1 MRFQVRSIYLGN
13 STVNDRV
20 LEANDDAS
28 LRDLLMAEGQTVLSV
43 RALTKSSSIA
53 GWLSFFKSQ
62 KRESYPVFC
71 RELRTLTQAGMSVVE
86 AVDTLAAR
94 ENMAKHAGTLPQ
106 ALLVQLQQGKAL
118 STSLAGLP
126 HAPPVLVA
134 AVRAGER
141 TSNLSEALNDYL
153 RFDTLV
159 EQLRRKVISASIY
172 PALVSSLGFAISA
185 FLLVVV
191 MPNFARMYQNLR
203 GGTSGTTAIIITIS
217 SFVNKYQFE
226 VIMGLL
232 LAIAWFVWWITT
244 GRAQQFATL
253 FANAIPYIRHKIDD
267 FYLAMMYQTLTLL
280 LKGGYPMT
288 EAMFVAGQS
297 ALSKDINQSLKQ
309 ALTKIEQGALVSQS
323 LADAHLCD
331 EVGRRLMAAAERN
344 GAFHVAADVVSN
356 MHRERFELFV
366 ERMTRIVEP
375 VLLMAV
381 ALLVGTLVV
390 MMYLPIFDMTTR
402 VR

>member
-1 MRFQVRSIYLGN
+1 MQFQVRSIYLGD
-13 STVNDRV
+13 STVNDLV
-20 LEANDDAS
+20 MEAGDEAS
-28 LRDLLMAEGQTVLSV
+28 LRAKLLSEGKTVLSV
-43 RALTKSSSIA
+43 RELPNASNTVGLFSLFKTK
-53 GWLSFFKSQ
+53 
-62 KRESYPVFC
+62 KRESYPLFC

-94 ENMAKHAGTLPQ
+94 EALASNTGTLPQ
-106 ALLVQLQQGKAL
+106 SLLVQLQQGKAL

-126 HAPPVLVA
+126 NSPAVLIA
-134 AVRAGER
+134 AIRAGER

-203 GGTSGTTAIIITIS
+203 GGTSGTTTLIIAIS
-217 SFVNKYQFE
+217 SFVNEYQFE
-226 VIMGLL
+226 VALGLMFAVAWCAWWIVSGNARQFGML
-232 LAIAWFVWWITT
+232 LASRV
-244 GRAQQFATL
+244 
-253 FANAIPYIRHKIDD
+253 PYIRHKIND
-267 FYLAMMYQTLTLL
+267 FYLAMMYQTLALL

-288 EAMFVAGQS
+288 EAMSVAGQS
-297 ALSKDINQSLKQ
+297 ALSKEINLSLKQ

-323 LADAHLCD
+323 LSDAQLCD

-356 MHRERFELFV
+356 IHRERFELFV
-366 ERMTRIVEP
+366 ERMTRIIEP

-381 ALLVGTLVV
+381 ALLVGTIVV

>member
-1 MRFQVRSIYLGN
+1 MQFQVRSIYLGD
-13 STVNDRV
+13 STVNE
-20 LEANDDAS
+20 LMMEAGDETS
-28 LRDLLMAEGQTVLSV
+28 LRAKLLSEGKTVLSI
-43 RALTKSSSIA
+43 RELPNASNTAGLFSLFKTK
-53 GWLSFFKSQ
+53 
-62 KRESYPVFC
+62 KRESYPLFC

-94 ENMAKHAGTLPQ
+94 EALANNTGTLPQ
-106 ALLVQLQQGKAL
+106 SLLVQLLQGKAL

-126 HAPPVLVA
+126 NSPAVLIA
-134 AVRAGER
+134 AIRAGER

-203 GGTSGTTAIIITIS
+203 GGTSGTTTLIIAIS
-217 SFVNKYQFE
+217 SFVNEFQFE
-226 VIMGLL
+226 VALGLMF
-232 LAIAWFVWWITT
+232 AVAWCTWWIVS
-244 GRAQQFATL
+244 GNARQFGMRLASKV
-253 FANAIPYIRHKIDD
+253 PYISHKIND
-267 FYLAMMYQTLTLL
+267 FYLAMMYQTLALL

-288 EAMFVAGQS
+288 EAMSVAGQS
-297 ALSKDINQSLKQ
+297 ALSKEINLSLKQ

-323 LADAHLCD
+323 LSDAQLCD

-356 MHRERFELFV
+356 IHRERFELFV
-366 ERMTRIVEP
+366 ERMTRIIEP

-381 ALLVGTLVV
+381 ALLVGTIVV